1 MPLLDVSD
9 VLSDPDFADTATVT
23 FSRVSVDPN
32 TGRSVT
38 TTEER
43 PISVVVTSDK
53 GRNLQRN
60 PEASISTGSILI
72 HSTFTFTEG
81 GPNFDQN
88 GDPIELDADIVCW
101 NGRKWTVVTVDDYSR
116 YGAGFTCATCRLLDL
131 R

>member
-9 VLSDPDFADTATVT
+9 ILADPDFADSAVVTRTTVT
-23 FSRVSVDPN
+23 VDPQ
-32 TGRSVT
+32 TGRAAGSET
-38 TTEER
+38 DT

-60 PEASISTGSILI
+60 PEAAVSTGSILM
-72 HSTFTFTEG
+72 HSVFRFTEG
-81 GPNFDQN
+81 GD
-88 GDPIELDADIVCW
+88 GLDADIVTW
-101 NGRKWTVVTVDDYSR
+101 NGRRYTVVTVDDYSR